1 MFLLKMSSQPLLE
14 PQTAP
19 TGAALFAA
27 PVTITPGSQP
37 IQPPQPIPFIP
48 MVPPL
53 ANTFSST
60 FAPSVTSA
68 LVDNLINNNPTP
80 TTLSSAAS
88 TTVTS
93 SAFTQNVSQVSEPNA
108 NKSAIDN
115 LATNAASQLFISPPN
130 PSNDLIR
137 SEQNVIQPP
146 SSIPAAYQTATA
158 PVNQHFVQSE
168 GKKKN

>member
-1 MFLLKMSSQPLLE
+1 MSEQ
-14 PQTAP
+14 QTTP
-19 TGAALFAA
+19 ALFTA
-27 PVTITPGSQP
+27 PVTVTSVSHQ

-60 FAPSVTSA
+60 LTPTVTSS

-80 TTLSSAAS
+80 TTLSAGAT

-93 SAFTQNVSQVSEPNA
+93 SAFTQNVSQPTET
-108 NKSAIDN
+108 SAMDN
-115 LATNAASQLFISPPN
+115 LATNMTGQMFVSPPN
-130 PSNDLIR
+130 PSSDLIR

-146 SSIPAAYQTATA
+146 SSIPAAYQTPASQN
-158 PVNQHFVQSE
+158 VVQSDGE
-168 GKKKN
+168 